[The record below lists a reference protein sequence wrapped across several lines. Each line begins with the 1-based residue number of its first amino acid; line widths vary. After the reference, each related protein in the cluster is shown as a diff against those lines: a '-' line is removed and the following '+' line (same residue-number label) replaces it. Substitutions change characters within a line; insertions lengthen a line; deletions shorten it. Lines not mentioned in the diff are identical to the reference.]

1 MRRFGKYRAVKMQC
15 AEGHTHDSKRE
26 AIRCNELHALQAAG
40 DISELTIHPQYWFVI
55 NGRQLKHQNG
65 RRVGYKSDF
74 EYVENGMIVT
84 EDVKPSSKLAISR
97 DYPLRIAVFKALYPS
112 IMFREVN

>member
-1 MRRFGKYRAVKMQC
+1 MGRFGKYRAVKMQC

-40 DISELTIHPQYWFVI
+40 EISELTIHPQYWFII

-84 EDVKPSSKLAISR
+84 EDVKGVIVR
-97 DYPLRIAVFKALYPS
+97 DWPLRRAVFIALFPDHHL
-112 IMFREVN
+112 RETK